1 MNKEKKMSEH
11 QIDLIV
17 NRLVELDESLHN
29 IKSTKKSI
37 DEEIKSLEEELI
49 TYSET
54 NGISMDS
61 LTKGRYNV
69 KPTTGRKLKIKK

>member
-1 MNKEKKMSEH
+1 MSEH
-11 QIDLIV
+11 EIDLIV
-17 NRLVELDESLHN
+17 NRLVELDESLNN

-37 DEEIKSLEEELI
+37 DEEIKSLEEELL
-49 TYSET
+49 TFSET
-54 NGISMDS
+54 NDINMDS